1 MPISRYDRIIKMN
14 IEEMAKMLANEI
26 PHGDCSNCNLECCL
40 CIGDKFNDC
49 CINAFYKWLMQEVE
63 E

>member
-1 MPISRYDRIIKMN
+1 MINYDRTKQMN
-14 IEEMAKMLANEI
+14 IEEMAKMLAKEI

-40 CIGDKFNDC
+40 CIEDKFNDC
-49 CINAFYKWLMQEVE
+49 CINAFYKWLMKEAE